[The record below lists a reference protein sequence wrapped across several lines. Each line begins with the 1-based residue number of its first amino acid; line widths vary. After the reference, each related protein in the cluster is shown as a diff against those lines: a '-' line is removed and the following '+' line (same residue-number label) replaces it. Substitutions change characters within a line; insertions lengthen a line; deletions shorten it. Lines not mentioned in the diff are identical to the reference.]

1 MNRDNNIPLKGSH
14 SKDILELSDLQKG
27 MPGISPIQGAF
38 LQENAI
44 VALHKANHLSPAKM
58 TLTGIANKDIELAWT
73 DSVNQQMLNSYND
86 ERENAEF
93 AAAGI
98 SALLTPYLTD
108 YTIISRARIGW
119 GFDFWLGQENSPLF
133 MAVLE
138 VTGMNKETQHNS
150 MTKRI
155 AEKRSQVRASDILK
169 LPQYISVVE
178 LSTPKA
184 HYELVKIDDNDK

>member
-1 MNRDNNIPLKGSH
+1 MNRY
-14 SKDILELSDLQKG
+14 ILQLSDLQKG
-27 MPGISPIQGAF
+27 MPGISPVEGAF
-38 LQENAI
+38 LQENAV
-44 VALHKANHLSPAKM
+44 VALHKANHHTPTKMFLS
-58 TLTGIANKDIELAWT
+58 GIANKDIQLSWE

-86 ERENAEF
+86 EKENAEF

-98 SALLTPYLTD
+98 SALLTPHLTD

-119 GFDFWLGQENSPLF
+119 GFDFWLGQEDSPLF

-155 AEKRSQVRASDILK
+155 AEKRSQVKASDILK

-184 HYELVKIDDNDK
+184 HYELVNADNNDK